1 MKALIYDPYLDTA
14 GGGERYMLTASSI
27 LLKSGYNVDVWWKDK
42 KIDDWLDTRLG
53 IDLSKVNFTEELNHG
68 LGYDLVFWLSDGS
81 IPLLLGKKNIV
92 HFQTPFTNVD
102 GRSLFNRLK
111 KTKINAFIC
120 NSRFTKQFVDK
131 EYGVNSLVAYPPVNI
146 NLFKSGRK
154 ENIILFVGRYS
165 QLQQH
170 KRQDILIESF
180 KKMCGS
186 GLKNW
191 RLVLIGGSE
200 VGGREFVEYLK
211 ENSRGYPISILEN
224 LPLSGVRE
232 FYAKSKIFWSASGF
246 GVDEGK
252 EPHQVEHFGMTVVEA
267 QSAKC
272 VPIVVNKGGHKET
285 IREGKNGFL
294 WTDTQQLEQITLD
307 LIRNE
312 RRRKEIAITAEKD
325 SKRFSVNAF
334 EKSIGEIFK

>member
-92 HFQTPFTNVD
+92 HFQTPFTN
-102 GRSLFNRLK
+102 
-111 KTKINAFIC
+111 
-120 NSRFTKQFVDK
+120 QFVDK

-211 ENSRGYPISILEN
+211 ENSRVYPISILEN